1 MKAGSYRHVRDGRA
15 SLKRASLGCLAAL
28 PFFLAGQALADTPDG
43 ELRILSLNTWMDRF
57 SHDPSLLSEFLIE
70 GDYDVLTFQEARQNG
85 TYLDQLPGLLK
96 EAGLG
101 DYTTSQVEDL
111 GVMSRPE
118 GEHGQYVEDGSVGYI
133 ALDAEGGVP
142 DITVGTVHFNYYDD
156 DSIRVREARSIN
168 EWKRGVD
175 QPIILTGDFN
185 AGDVSERGLH
195 SVDQQK
201 LLLRSYL
208 RNNNGFYYELLSQYA
223 NDQQALDAFIER
235 HRGQSVDDDIIP
247 DGLFS
252 PETYPIAGNT
262 PRTVNILKKE
272 FMLLQSDTER
282 EPWRPHEPGDGS
294 ATWPSESEQTEN
306 KWSSW
311 DFTRIDHFMVSRP
324 FGKWFALAD
333 DPNDPY
339 LGVLDDTDV
348 ADNGVPLSDHA
359 PLAHNV
365 KWVGPELERFELEGN
380 TETRLI
386 WGEGAPVFEDRD
398 GVFYLTRNNQRDDI
412 YLGQIADEWGNPI
425 LTDLT
430 LEEKRTR
437 LDCGSSDP
445 RFQQAIADYCIDDH
459 SFISETLVTDG
470 GTLIVDED
478 AALGGSDAA
487 LRLNDGGLRIAG
499 TGMMSLDREVSLEG
513 EQGGFI
519 EVAEAQHRVTLAREV
534 SGGGAFE
541 KRGQG
546 ALVLEGDNTY
556 TGETRVSE
564 GLLAVDGSIA
574 ASSHTRVAEG
584 GILGGSGRVGDLTI
598 ESGGTLSPGRSIGTL
613 HVEGD
618 LRFEEEAI
626 YQVEVDAAGY
636 ADRVAASG
644 EIRIDGG
651 SVLAL
656 AANGHY
662 ALATDYR
669 LLTAQEG
676 VSGEFDA
683 VSSSLAFLAPS
694 LRYGEQ
700 DVTLRMERNDTAFEQ
715 VALSPNRQA
724 SARGVES
731 LGMGNGLYDAVATL
745 DSETADAA
753 FGQLSGELH
762 AGLQGALV
770 DESHLLRQAVTS
782 RLAGS
787 GDGQR
792 ILTAGETGVTSWW
805 QGIGNWGRSDAGE
818 GRDLARDTQGFLIGA
833 DGRVGDAGRLGV
845 LAGYGSTDYDGDSM
859 LGTADA
865 DSYHLGIY
873 GGARLG
879 DVDLS
884 LGASHSRSSI
894 ETERSVAFASVDEQL
909 MAKYD
914 GETTQVFGEVRYPLS
929 FGEVHLEPFAGL
941 AQVRVSRD
949 GFQESGGV
957 AALTGEAQDLDA
969 TFSSLGARVAMP
981 FTMADHSA
989 VLRAD
994 AAWLHVLDSDIAKE
1008 GLAFDGGDPFTVT
1021 GMPLADDTAEL
1032 GASLEVGV
1040 AANASLSLGYRGRL
1054 GGELDDHGVNA
1065 TLNVSF

>member
-1 MKAGSYRHVRDGRA
+1 
-15 SLKRASLGCLAAL
+15 
-28 PFFLAGQALADTPDG
+28 
-43 ELRILSLNTWMDRF
+43 MDRF
-57 SHDPSLLSEFLIE
+57 SHDPSLLSEFLIK

-85 TYLDQLPGLLK
+85 TYLNQFPGLLK

-111 GVMSRPE
+111 GVMSRLE

-133 ALDAEGGVP
+133 ALDAEDGAP
-142 DITVGTVHFNYYDD
+142 DVTVGTVHFNYYDN

-168 EWKRGVD
+168 KWKRDVD

-223 NDQQALDAFIER
+223 NDQQALDAFIES
-235 HRGQSVDDDIIP
+235 HRGQPIDDDIIP

-252 PETYPIAGNT
+252 PETFPIAGNT

-272 FMLLQSDTER
+272 FMLLQSDAER
-282 EPWRPHEPGDGS
+282 EPWRPHKPGDGS

-306 KWSSW
+306 KWTSW

-324 FGKWFALAD
+324 FGKWFALAG
-333 DPNDPY
+333 DPNDRY

-348 ADNGVPLSDHA
+348 ANNGVPLSDHA

-365 KWVGPELERFELEGN
+365 KWVGPEIERFEFEGSSK
-380 TETRLI
+380 TRLI
-386 WGEGAPVFEDRD
+386 WGKGAPIFDDND
-398 GVFYLTRNNQRDDI
+398 GIFYLTRNNQRDDI

-459 SFISETLVTDG
+459 SFISETLITDG
-470 GTLIVDED
+470 GTLVVDED
-478 AALGGSDAA
+478 AALGNSDAA
-487 LRLNDGGLRIAG
+487 LRLNDGGLHIAG
-499 TGMMSLDREVSLEG
+499 NGMMTLDREVTLEG

-519 EVAEAQHRVTLAREV
+519 KVADAQHQVTLKRKI

-546 ALVLEGDNTY
+546 TLVLEGNNTY
-556 TGETRVSE
+556 TGETLINE
-564 GLLAVDGSIA
+564 GLLAVNGSIA

-584 GILGGSGRVGDLTI
+584 GILGGNGQVGDLTI
-598 ESGGTLSPGRSIGTL
+598 ASGGTLSPGRSIGTL

-618 LRFEEEAI
+618 LRFEEGAI
-626 YQVEVDAAGY
+626 YQADVDAAGNS
-636 ADRVAASG
+636 DRTAATG

-656 AANGHY
+656 AANGNY
-662 ALATDYR
+662 APATDYR
-669 LLTAQEG
+669 LLTAQKN

-683 VSSSLAFLAPS
+683 VSSSLAFLDPS
-694 LRYGEQ
+694 LRYGKH
-700 DVTLRMERNDTAFEQ
+700 DVTLRMERNDTAFAQ

-724 SARGVES
+724 SAHGVES
-731 LGMGNGLYDAVATL
+731 LAMGNGLYDKVVTL

-762 AGLQGALV
+762 AGLQGALT

-782 RLAGS
+782 RLAGNS
-787 GDGQR
+787 EDQR
-792 ILTAGETGVTSWW
+792 ILTAGESGVTAWW
-805 QGIGNWGRSDAGE
+805 QGVGNWGSSDAGE

-833 DGRVGDAGRLGV
+833 DGRVGDAGRLGA
-845 LAGYGSTDYDGDSM
+845 LAGYGSSDYNGDGM
-859 LGTADA
+859 LGSADA

-873 GGARLG
+873 GGAQLG
-879 DVDLS
+879 GFDLS
-884 LGASHSRSSI
+884 LGASYSRSSI
-894 ETERSVAFASVDEQL
+894 DTKRNVTFPGVDETL
-909 MAKYD
+909 TAEYD
-914 GETTQVFGEVRYPLS
+914 GETTQVFSEARYALS
-929 FGEVHLEPFAGL
+929 LGKVQLEPFAGL
-941 AQVRVSRD
+941 SQVRVSHE
-949 GFQESGGV
+949 GFQEKGGS
-957 AALTGEAQDLDA
+957 AALKGEAQDLDA
-969 TFSSLGARVAMP
+969 TFSSLGARLALP
-981 FTMADHSA
+981 FTITDHSA

-994 AAWLHVLDSDIAKE
+994 AAWLHALDSDVAE
-1008 GLAFDGGDPFTVT
+1008 ENLAFGGGDQFTVS
-1021 GMPLADDTAEL
+1021 GVPLAENTAEL

-1040 AANASLSLGYRGRL
+1040 ASHASVNLGYRGRL
-1054 GGELDDHGVNA
+1054 GKGVDDHGVNA
-1065 TLNVSF
+1065 TLKVSF